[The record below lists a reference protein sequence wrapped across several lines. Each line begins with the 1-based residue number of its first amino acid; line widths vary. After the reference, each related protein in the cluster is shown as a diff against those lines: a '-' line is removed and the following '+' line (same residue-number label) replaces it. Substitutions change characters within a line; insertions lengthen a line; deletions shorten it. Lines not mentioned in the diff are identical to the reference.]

1 MSHEKNVGQI
11 HHEKKK
17 KKILWEWSTVQIIG
31 NANNKSELHA
41 LRG

>member
-11 HHEKKK
+11 HHVKIEKKNSLK
-17 KKILWEWSTVQIIG
+17 MKHSSNIG